1 MGEGVERSVE
11 EGGRGAVDV
20 KVRIQRKRLRVKK
33 DIHNLTQEEGRGRG
47 AQRAHK
53 EGSYVHNK
61 VKDNQGFINVKY
73 T

>member
-33 DIHNLTQEEGRGRG
+33 DIHNLTQEEWRGRG
-47 AQRAHK
+47 AQK